1 MNKTAFLHIPKT
13 AGTSVSDII
22 ESNYSAREI
31 FSFRGNMER
40 SYRKLRCL
48 DESRLEEIKIFK
60 GHFFYGIHNIIA
72 CELDYYTVMRDPVSQ
87 VLSYYNYVISNKRRI
102 ENRFSGNRYDI
113 KEYIDSSDFVT
124 NIQTKFLAGVNFENR
139 ADLPDAD
146 CYEKARTH
154 LKKFKFIG
162 AQEKFSDSIGRIAEE
177 LNWKHV
183 KLKSRN
189 ASLKS
194 IAELEGDVIE
204 IVREKC
210 KYDIALYEEFASDI
224 CTGDYLPEENRM
236 DQCLSLYR
244 YIRNRLHWSMK
255 GEW

>member
-1 MNKTAFLHIPKT
+1 M
-13 AGTSVSDII
+13 
-22 ESNYSAREI
+22 
-31 FSFRGNMER
+31 
-40 SYRKLRCL
+40 
-48 DESRLEEIKIFK
+48 
-60 GHFFYGIHNIIA
+60 
-72 CELDYYTVMRDPVSQ
+72 SQ

-224 CTGDYLPEENRM
+224 CTGDYCAGKTFLSDLHSGGRSCHLSAGGNRRHEQPGWESHFCCRSFLPRLRRILLHC
-236 DQCLSLYR
+236 QASFPQLSR
-244 YIRNRLHWSMK
+244 SSGQTRCISRSRKKRL
-255 GEW
+255 